1 MNIHRCIIFKQII
14 NTIFNQKLKD
24 IYLVWIK
31 TIHVGGNVYLPVQ
44 KKKKNDEILI

>member
-1 MNIHRCIIFKQII
+1 MNIHRCINFKQII

-24 IYLVWIK
+24 IYLVWIE

-44 KKKKNDEILI
+44 KKKNDEILI